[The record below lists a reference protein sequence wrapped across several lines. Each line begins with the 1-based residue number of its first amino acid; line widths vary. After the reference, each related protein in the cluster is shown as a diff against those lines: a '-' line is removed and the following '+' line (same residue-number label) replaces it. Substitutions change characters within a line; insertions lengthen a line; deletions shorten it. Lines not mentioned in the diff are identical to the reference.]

1 MTDLELRRIAIIG
14 AGAMGTSLAAITSS
28 HVETVLVVRNDALRK
43 QISQHGIE
51 LAGELQAAGKPI
63 VVAQI
68 DDLGEIH
75 PIDLVF
81 IATKTTSIA
90 EVCAAMAPHLSEL
103 PFLVSYQNGI
113 EPGNTIIQT
122 LGTRRVLR
130 MVLNYGAR
138 LVGDC
143 PSDEPLQV
151 EVPVHRS
158 PHQVGGE
165 GADVTAFAAALA
177 PLLTT
182 MGLPTEF
189 VLDIDGAVWQKG
201 LLNAASNPVAA
212 LVQTPL
218 GDLMTSP
225 AEPLIE
231 RLLDEGIDVAAAAEI
246 ELGDGYRDKALSM
259 MRAGSTHLPSMAE
272 DVQAGRSTEIT
283 QLNVQVAQ
291 RGRALGVATP
301 THDAVID
308 LIKTFDWRLG
318 LRVPRRGPKAG

>member
-1 MTDLELRRIAIIG
+1 MAELDLRRIAIIG
-14 AGAMGTSLAAITSS
+14 AGAMGCSLAAITSS
-28 HVETVLVVRNDALRK
+28 HVETVLVARNDALRA
-43 QISQHGIE
+43 QIAQYGIVLSGE
-51 LAGELQAAGKPI
+51 LAAAGKPV

-68 DDLGEIH
+68 ENLADIH

-81 IATKTTSIA
+81 IATKTTSIT
-90 EVCAAMAPHLSEL
+90 EVCAAMAPHLSDL

-113 EPGNTIIQT
+113 EPGKTIIKT

-138 LVGDC
+138 LVEGN
-143 PSDEPLQV
+143 PSDGSLQV
-151 EVPVHRS
+151 EVPVHRP

-165 GADVTAFAAALA
+165 RTDVTSFAAALA
-177 PLLTT
+177 PLLTS
-182 MGLPTEF
+182 MGLATEF
-189 VLDIDGAVWQKG
+189 VADIDGAVWQKG

-218 GDLMTSP
+218 SDLMTSP
-225 AEPLIE
+225 AEPLIQ
-231 RLLDEGIDVAAAAEI
+231 RLLDEGIAVAMAAGI
-246 ELGDGYRDKALSM
+246 DLGAGYREKALSM

-272 DVQAGRSTEIT
+272 DVLVGRSTEIT

-291 RGRALGVATP
+291 RGQALGIATP
-301 THDAVID
+301 THGAVID

-318 LRVPRRGPKAG
+318 LSVPVGGPEN